1 MTEENISTDVIL
13 SAFKQDL
20 EAKKLTTKTID
31 KHMINAENFYDF
43 IEDEQMEPPHYYDAL
58 ILSFLGDYY
67 IRKYLF
73 SSKSDVGPYLATFKK
88 LADTLSKRNW
98 ISPEENIAIK
108 DLCKEKAF
116 FMHRF
121 DTYETTTDFLDWTF
135 ENDPNVYHQT
145 TTHTINRE
153 ASSGLDVD
161 DLLVAPLKTI
171 DFDQPPFFDMFNVF
185 LKNLDQKQRHKVTNG
200 TQHLTRAFWKEFD
213 ETNGLNLFTK
223 PTLNQRDIPPFHL
236 LYVFAEAGDFFIID
250 GNFLIP
256 TDFVT
261 DYLNA
266 EIEAQV
272 AYVMEVFWHGVDWR
286 LLDVANGEH
295 LLGCLQVD
303 QINFA
308 DILSAFPPGEAI
320 KADHPLFKPL
330 LDYTS
335 HLRPTLDSFFLDV
348 LPAFEPFGLVKLDY
362 NNYTPVNPVSF
373 KELSAITVTPLGHVF
388 FSIFKDMADAFDDD
402 DENDFFRLIL
412 DSL

>member
-1 MTEENISTDVIL
+1 MTEDNISTATIL
-13 SAFKQDL
+13 DAFKQDL

-43 IEDEQMEPPHYYDAL
+43 IEDEQMEPPHYYDVL

-73 SSKSDVGPYLATFKK
+73 STKSDVGPYLATFKK
-88 LADTLSKRNW
+88 LADTLSNRNW
-98 ISPEENIAIK
+98 ISPEEKTAIK

-121 DTYETTTDFLDWTF
+121 DTFQTTRDFLDWSF
-135 ENDPNVYHQT
+135 ENDPHLYHQPT
-145 TTHTINRE
+145 TNNHE
-153 ASSGLDVD
+153 ASSTLDVD

-171 DFDQPPFFDMFNVF
+171 DFDQPPFFDMFNAF
-185 LKNLDQKQRHKVTNG
+185 LKVLSQKQRHKVTSG
-200 TQHLTRAFWKEFD
+200 TQHLTRAFWKDFD
-213 ETNGLNLFTK
+213 DMNDLNLFEK
-223 PTLNQRDIPPFHL
+223 PTLNQRDIPSFHL
-236 LYVFAEAGDFFIID
+236 LYALAEAGDFFIID
-250 GNFLIP
+250 GNHLIP

-286 LLDVANGEH
+286 LLDVRNGEH
-295 LLGCLQVD
+295 LLGWLQVD

-308 DILSAFPPGEAI
+308 EILSAFPPGETI

-330 LDYTS
+330 LGYTS

-362 NNYTPVNPVSF
+362 HDYTPVNQLSF
-373 KELSAITVTPLGHVF
+373 KELSAITVTPLGHVCF
-388 FSIFKDMADAFDDD
+388 TIFKDMADAFDDD
-402 DENDFFRLIL
+402 DEDDFFRLIL